1 MYVSVGGLF
10 SKIRSEKQQEHA
22 WAVFCFFFF
31 SSILEFSWERGISAL
46 GSKLCLSL

>member
-10 SKIRSEKQQEHA
+10 SKVRSEQQQEHA
-22 WAVFCFFFF
+22 LAVFFFFF
-31 SSILEFSWERGISAL
+31 SRILEFSWERGISAL